1 MEQLAES
8 LKVLLGTV
16 YGLSIKA
23 QNYHWNVTGPNFAQY
38 HDFFGDFYEE
48 VGGSIDSIAELI
60 RVVGS
65 FAPGSLSRFS
75 ELSRIEDELMI
86 PEPSLMFARLARDND
101 IVIAL
106 LYEVRTVA
114 EQLGQNGAVN
124 FIEDRITAHE
134 KHRWMLKSFI

>member
-1 MEQLAES
+1 MDQIAEA

-38 HDFFGDFYEE
+38 HEFFGDFYEE
-48 VGGSIDSIAELI
+48 VGGSIDDIAEMI

-65 FAPGSLSRFS
+65 FAPGSLSRFQ

-86 PEPSLMFARLARDND
+86 PEPPLMFARLARDND
-101 IVIAL
+101 VVIMT
-106 LYEVRTVA
+106 LYEVRTIA
-114 EQLGQNGAVN
+114 DQLGQAGVVN

-134 KHRWMLKSFI
+134 KHRWMLKAFI

>member
-1 MEQLAES
+1 MDQLAES

-38 HDFFGDFYEE
+38 HEYFGDFYEE
-48 VGGSIDSIAELI
+48 VGGSIDMIAELI

-65 FAPGSLSRFS
+65 FAPGSLSRFK

-86 PEPSLMFARLARDND
+86 PDTSLMFARLIRDND
-101 IVIAL
+101 TVITT
-106 LYEVRTVA
+106 LYEVRTIA
-114 EQLGQNGAVN
+114 EQLGQNGVVN
-124 FIEDRITAHE
+124 AIEERITAHD
-134 KHRWMLKSFI
+134 KHRWMLKAFI

>member
-1 MEQLAES
+1 MDQLAES

-16 YGLSIKA
+16 YGLSVKA

-38 HDFFGDFYEE
+38 HEYFGDFYEE

-60 RVVGS
+60 RIVGS
-65 FAPGSLSRFS
+65 FAPGSLSRFK

-86 PEPSLMFARLARDND
+86 PETNLMFTRLSNDNN
-101 IVIAL
+101 IVIAT
-106 LYEVRTVA
+106 LYEVRAVA
-114 EQLGQNGAVN
+114 EQLGQYGVVN

-134 KHRWMLKSFI
+134 KHRWMLRSFV

>member
-1 MEQLAES
+1 MEQLAEA

-38 HDFFGDFYEE
+38 HEFFGDFYEE
-48 VGGSIDSIAELI
+48 VGGSIDPIAEMI

-65 FAPGSLSRFS
+65 FAPGSLSRFQ

-86 PEPSLMFARLARDND
+86 PEPPLMFARLARDND
-101 IVIAL
+101 IVITAL
-106 LYEVRTVA
+106 YQVRSLA
-114 EQLGQNGAVN
+114 DQLGQFGVVN
-124 FIEDRITAHE
+124 FLEDRITAHE
-134 KHRWMLKSFI
+134 KHRWMLKSF